1 MYKGKNKT
9 ALMSQK
15 CIKEAFFALLKEKN
29 FQDITIS
36 DLCKKADI
44 SRQTFYSLFKNKE
57 NILIYELKHTY
68 PFAMCQ
74 YNEDVTLQ
82 KLCTSFSS
90 YLNENYC
97 FIKLLIDNDYGQ
109 LLYQMFY
116 QSLLHCHCD
125 MRDEAAIKDEYFAS
139 FMAGGML
146 SITKTYVTKE
156 KREQSFIEKI
166 TYELFSGTFFK

>member
-1 MYKGKNKT
+1 
-9 ALMSQK
+9 MSQK

-57 NILIYELKHTY
+57 NILIYELKQNY

-116 QSLLHCHCD
+116 Q
-125 MRDEAAIKDEYFAS
+125 
-139 FMAGGML
+139 
-146 SITKTYVTKE
+146 TYVTKE

-166 TYELFSGTFFK
+166 TYELFSGTFFKQEEI

>member
-1 MYKGKNKT
+1 
-9 ALMSQK
+9 MSQK

-57 NILIYELKHTY
+57 NILIYELKQNY

-125 MRDEAAIKDEYFAS
+125 MRV
-139 FMAGGML
+139 AGGML

-166 TYELFSGTFFK
+166 TYELFSGTFFKQEEI